1 MASDVKNPPPYTIPV
16 EQVGGDKVKVYHV
29 HTPFNP
35 VTTETV
41 SPNIPVYTSGGGGLS
56 SGFDGDAKK
65 TFRSYDT
72 SLGYTSGMTTCPS
85 CQQQVMTNVSYKP
98 GTYAW
103 LMALLFLC
111 LGLCVCCLCFLPLVL
126 KKFKDAHH
134 TCPRCNRLLHV
145 EKRKCC
151 D

>member
-1 MASDVKNPPPYTIPV
+1 MASDVKHPPPYTIPV
-16 EQVGGDKVKVYHV
+16 DQPEGDNVKIYHL

-35 VTTETV
+35 VGTETV
-41 SPNIPVYTSGGGGLS
+41 TPAVPVYTSGGGGLS
-56 SGFDGDAKK
+56 SGFDGDGHKK
-65 TFRSYDT
+65 LTSYDT
-72 SLGYTSGMTTCPS
+72 SLGFNSGMTTCPS

-98 GTYAW
+98 GKYAW
-103 LMALLFLC
+103 LMTLLFFC
-111 LGLCVCCLCFLPLVL
+111 LGLVLCCCLLPLFF
-126 KKFKDAHH
+126 KRFKDAHH